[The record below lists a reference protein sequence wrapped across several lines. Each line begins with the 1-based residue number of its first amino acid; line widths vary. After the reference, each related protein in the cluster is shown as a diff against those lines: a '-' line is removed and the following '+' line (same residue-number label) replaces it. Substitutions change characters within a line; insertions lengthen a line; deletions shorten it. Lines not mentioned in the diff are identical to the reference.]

1 MRTKMLSFLFAY
13 VLFMLFMPNKRL
25 SPFRRFYARLR
36 LFLFLFLFTYVLFV
50 IMKFFRERYKTFS
63 IPSFTILLMRLYILM
78 IVIIIINYL
87 FLDGITYICVI
98 SVLTKK
104 KLTETKWPSER
115 LLLIYSCNFMTS
127 SYYKHIIKYT
137 NTGFK
142 NLLDNLFRKTLSH
155 KDLQV
160 NLQCKWLFAIWN
172 TFPLNVLQKYI
183 INLFFPC
190 GCLLFP
196 QRT

>member
-1 MRTKMLSFLFAY
+1 MFLCIQKSQKAQDEKHFFRRFMRTKMLSFLFAY

-98 SVLTKK
+98 SLLTKK
-104 KLTETKWPSER
+104 KLTETKWPSGR

-160 NLQCKWLFAIWN
+160 NLQCKWLFAI
-172 TFPLNVLQKYI
+172 
-183 INLFFPC
+183 
-190 GCLLFP
+190 
-196 QRT
+196 